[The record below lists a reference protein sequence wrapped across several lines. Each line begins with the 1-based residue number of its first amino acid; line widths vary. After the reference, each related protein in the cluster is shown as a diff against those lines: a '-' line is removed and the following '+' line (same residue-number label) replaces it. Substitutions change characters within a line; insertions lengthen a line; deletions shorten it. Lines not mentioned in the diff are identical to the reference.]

1 MLDHVSKSPHVL
13 ARRQQP
19 PVPWR
24 QPALTR
30 LLQQTTARRAQMAV
44 SAERWG
50 VGEVCDWVEAAG
62 LGQYRQRFLHQCV
75 SGRLL
80 VQLTDAQLKARRS
93 LRCHLWKGVY
103 RSACSQRRCMMA

>member
-1 MLDHVSKSPHVL
+1 
-13 ARRQQP
+13 
-19 PVPWR
+19 
-24 QPALTR
+24 
-30 LLQQTTARRAQMAV
+30 MAV
-44 SAERWG
+44 PAAGWG

-93 LRCHLWKGVY
+93 LCCRVRKGSSGCFLSEAL
-103 RSACSQRRCMMA
+103 RDGAA